1 VKYTSSATSE
11 PEDKRV
17 LTESVLIES
26 LKQLKDDPELKKNL
40 GVMILNLFYMMDLN
54 KDGYLQSEEHRRGF
68 ENVGVA
74 ESEFTKPSFEA
85 IDVDHDEVISP
96 DEFVAAFLDFM
107 FSEDEN
113 SPNNY
118 FMGPL
123 L

>member
-1 VKYTSSATSE
+1 MKYTSSAASE
-11 PEDKRV
+11 PGDKRV
-17 LTESVLIES
+17 LTESVLIAS
-26 LKQLKDDPELKKNL
+26 LKQLKYDPELKKHL
-40 GVMILNLFYMMDLN
+40 GVMILNLFYMMDVN

-85 IDVDHDEVISP
+85 IDVDHDGVIIP